1 MGITVGLWVSGRAE
15 RARRRASVRE
25 SLSGTPPGYTFVAE
39 KRRESQPPMFVWQK
53 RSGERSR
60 VKFYWWPLV
69 ASLALSVLLTVLL
82 NKAF

>member
-1 MGITVGLWVSGRAE
+1 
-15 RARRRASVRE
+15 
-25 SLSGTPPGYTFVAE
+25 
-39 KRRESQPPMFVWQK
+39 MFVWQK

-69 ASLALSVLLTVLL
+69 VSLALSVLLTVLL